1 MKFRGYLYLLAVLFF
16 ASCSNQP
23 EQIQNSVEK
32 RDDRNHALN
41 KPPSSFSDTIQI
53 HSPSAI
59 FYEPDSLQLLAIKNI
74 TDSMVFKS
82 ATHESFY
89 QMRYS
94 KIILKRDYP
103 SLKIVELKRVR
114 FILFAKNHGGQE
126 LIDLNTK
133 NDPFG
138 LLVFD
143 GNKSPQFMDMTN
155 VETSL
160 GNYFNK

>member
-1 MKFRGYLYLLAVLFF
+1 MAVLLLI
-16 ASCSNQP
+16 SCSNQP
-23 EQIQNSVEK
+23 EQIQKSVEK
-32 RDDRNHALN
+32 KGSQNFSLN

-59 FYEPDSLQLLAIKNI
+59 FYEPDSLQLLAIRNI
-74 TDSMVFKS
+74 TDSMIFKS
-82 ATHESFY
+82 TTHESFY

-94 KIILKRDYP
+94 KIVLRRDYP
-103 SLKIVELKRVR
+103 SIKIVDIKNAR
-114 FILFAKNHGGQE
+114 FILFVKNNGGQE

-138 LLVFD
+138 LLVFN
-143 GNKSPQFMDMTN
+143 GTKSPLLMDMTN

-160 GNYFNK
+160 GNYFSK